1 MEGRP
6 GSGFRW
12 GPVWAA
18 WEMWLHCVQ
27 CRVGLTAGSWEC
39 GDKDVWFV
47 ERAQAKL
54 GRRRCGRLSQSGFRR
69 GAVWGSLGFVVAACV
84 VARRFDC
91 RFMEVC

>member
-1 MEGRP
+1 M
-6 GSGFRW
+6 GSLGNAVALRAVSRRFDCGF
-12 GPVWAA
+12 V
-18 WEMWLHCVQ
+18 
-27 CRVGLTAGSWEC
+27 WEC
-39 GDKDVWFV
+39 CDKNVRFV